1 MQVHLNIQEEARKHR
16 QDHRY
21 FQSVPMKRSSI
32 DPPVIHFIE
41 TAPSVLREMPW
52 VKLKEHKA
60 SIE

>member
-1 MQVHLNIQEEARKHR
+1 MQIHLKIQDGARKHR
-16 QDHRY
+16 QQRRY
-21 FQSVPMKRSSI
+21 SQSSPVNQSKN

-60 SIE
+60 SSN